1 MRKLFTID
9 DIMIAFISALGYG
22 FGETISRLFGWSEL
36 VCALASLAVGI
47 VLEEII
53 SAIAFSKAVQKKP
66 LNRVLTYLAFFI
78 IFIIAH
84 SISLM
89 WMGVSMLDY
98 LIEEFVYAVGLPVIG
113 FIISLLI
120 RLYKIWKIKKLYGDG
135 SKGYVFDLDKKDI
148 DEVNLQNRQI
158 LGKYNAEFAVKT
170 RTGIYVGE
178 KDRKTI
184 NFLGIPYAKPPVGEL
199 RWKAP
204 ETLPSSDAVFEAK
217 NFSASAIQVDHEG
230 SILKHHRQS
239 EDCLTLNICVASRK
253 IDIKKPVLVLFHH
266 GDFTFGG
273 SADPLLDAVNFIGNN
288 PDIIFVSF
296 NYRLGIFGFIDLSE
310 VPGGDAYPDAVN
322 LGLLDQ
328 IAALRWLKENIS
340 AFGGD
345 PENITVIGFES
356 GAVSISLLAACER
369 AKGLF
374 NRAFIFNG
382 SPAFAYDTTKES
394 KELAKALLKET
405 GAATMQELMQLST
418 ETLKAATQKLWLN
431 ICVPV
436 CDGKLI
442 PANVYQAYQDG
453 AASDIEFIIGVPN
466 NDMQIL
472 KSFISNQGYK
482 RYIDRIFENVSELQG
497 YIEEPIAKLIHSYIE
512 EQKAASISN
521 ELEAKSKF
529 IDQWLAL
536 SIYHSAAK
544 LTEGGSKVH
553 LIYWYEDALIENL
566 GSGTID
572 LAAALLGNGEALQL
586 YGSVLDKDLSET
598 LQSFLHKFVNGSS
611 LQLYSN
617 EIKGVD
623 ALDWE
628 PFPKALVIWNGKIIL
643 TQAAPDLT
651 YSLWRYKHA

>member
-9 DIMIAFISALGYG
+9 DIMIAFVSALGYG
-22 FGETISRLFGWSEL
+22 FGETISRLFGWPEL
-36 VCALASLAVGI
+36 VCGLASLAVGI
-47 VLEEII
+47 ILEEII

-66 LNRVLTYLAFFI
+66 INRILTYLAFFI

-98 LIEEFVYAVGLPVIG
+98 LIEEFVHAVGLPVIG

-135 SKGYVFDLDKKDI
+135 SKGYVFDLKSEDI
-148 DEVNLQNRQI
+148 DEANRQNRQI
-158 LGKYNAEFAVKT
+158 LGEYNSDFAVKT

-178 KDRKTI
+178 KNGKTI
-184 NFLGIPYAKPPVGEL
+184 DFLGIPYAKPPVGEL

-217 NFSASAIQVDHEG
+217 NFGASAIQVDHEG

-239 EDCLTLNICVASRK
+239 EDCLTLNICVASKK

-273 SADPLLDAVNFIGNN
+273 SADPLLDAVNFISNN

-328 IAALRWLKENIS
+328 IAALTWLKENIS

-394 KELAKALLKET
+394 KELAKALLNET

-442 PANVYQAYQDG
+442 PTNVYQAYQDG

-472 KSFISNQGYK
+472 KSFISNKGYK
-482 RYIDRIFENVSELQG
+482 RYIDRIFENVTELQD
-497 YIEEPIAKLIHSYIE
+497 YMEESIAKIVQSYIE
-512 EQKAASISN
+512 EQKSASN

-544 LTEGGSKVH
+544 LSEGGSKVH

-572 LAAALLGNGEALQL
+572 LAASLLGNGEALQL
-586 YGSVLDKDLSET
+586 YGSVIDKDLSDT

-623 ALDWE
+623 ELDWE

-643 TQAAPDLT
+643 TQAEPDLT

>member
-66 LNRVLTYLAFFI
+66 VNRVLTYLAFFI

-148 DEVNLQNRQI
+148 DEANRQNLQI
-158 LGKYNAEFAVKT
+158 LGKYDTEFAVKT

-482 RYIDRIFENVSELQG
+482 RYIDRIFENVTELQD
-497 YIEEPIAKLIHSYIE
+497 YMEESIAKLVQSYIE
-512 EQKAASISN
+512 EQKAASN

-536 SIYHSAAK
+536 SVYHSAAK
-544 LTEGGSKVH
+544 LSEGGNKVR

-586 YGSVLDKDLSET
+586 YGSVLDKDLSDT